1 MFLNGV
7 KVPPVRINE
16 SECASLMAHA
26 SLHIKPYYTYYLY
39 YSVIQHYLVGGKV
52 KGRMPP
58 VANSAVVSALAEKGP
73 YPPMR
78 TIPADETQLV
88 CSYLASFRSAFCVQ
102 TVDNVDSEVGENSR
116 Q

>member
-1 MFLNGV
+1 M
-7 KVPPVRINE
+7 
-16 SECASLMAHA
+16 SLKIHPKWHRHPCI
-26 SLHIKPYYTYYLY
+26 LTQIIYIIYITL
-39 YSVIQHYLVGGKV
+39 VIQHYLVGGKV

-58 VANSAVVSALAEKGP
+58 VTNSAVVSALAEKGP